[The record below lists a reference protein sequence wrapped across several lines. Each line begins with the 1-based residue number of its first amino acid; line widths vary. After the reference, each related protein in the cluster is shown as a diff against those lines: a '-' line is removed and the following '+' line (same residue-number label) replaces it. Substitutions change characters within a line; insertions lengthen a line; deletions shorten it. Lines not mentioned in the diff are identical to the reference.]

1 MGMKKEKFE
10 KTVSGKRHYVYPEE
24 EKIRIVKELE
34 KGSLSI
40 KEVMQKYE
48 VLNAATVLNWLK
60 RYSAQYRENYMRVIL
75 PVSERRQIAYKV
87 ESGSLSLEVASTRY
101 RVQQETIKKWIK
113 LYTCT
118 TKTPDIMSQ
127 KEQPQ
132 QSSTQETKALQKQ
145 VEMLKLKVEALET
158 MIDIAEKNL
167 KIDIRKKPG
176 TKQSKP

>member
-10 KTVSGKRHYVYPEE
+10 RIISGKRHFIYPEE
-24 EKIRIVKELE
+24 ERIKIVKELE
-34 KGSLSI
+34 NGSISI

-48 VLNAATVLNWLK
+48 IHQADTVLTWLK
-60 RYSAQYRENYMRVIL
+60 RYSAQYREKYMRVIL
-75 PVSERRQIAYKV
+75 PVSDRRLIAYKV
-87 ESGSLSLEVASTRY
+87 ETGALSLEVASTRY

-118 TKTPDIMSQ
+118 TITPDTMSR

-132 QSSTQETKALQKQ
+132 QRSTSETKALQEQ
-145 VEMLKLKVEALET
+145 VKMLKLKVEGLET
-158 MIDIAEKNL
+158 LIDIAEKEL

-176 TKQSKP
+176 TKQ